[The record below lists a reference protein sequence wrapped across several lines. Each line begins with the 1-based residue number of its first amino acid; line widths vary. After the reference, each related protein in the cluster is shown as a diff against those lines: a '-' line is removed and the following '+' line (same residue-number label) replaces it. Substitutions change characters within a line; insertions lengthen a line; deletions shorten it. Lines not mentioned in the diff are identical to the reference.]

1 MSAPVCAFHHATTST
16 DLIPSQ
22 VAIVLKWFSDGR
34 WGQRM
39 RSGSGAGLL
48 RQLYKASNVAKEAT
62 EHIRQCFVTFVNIC
76 QTALPQ

>member
-22 VAIVLKWFSDGR
+22 GAVVLNFFSDGR

-39 RSGSGAGLL
+39 LPGSGADLL
-48 RQLYKASNVAKEAT
+48 RQHYKASNVADKAPGNV
-62 EHIRQCFVTFVNIC
+62 RQHFVTFVNIC
-76 QTALPQ
+76 KTFVLS